1 MLVVPRQ
8 GREATGGEAVGLP
21 VVCEMKTGAAAR
33 TTGCGRQTGRETVG
47 GICNGAAVGMDG
59 AEGVAEDTIAGA

>member
-1 MLVVPRQ
+1 MLVSPRH

-59 AEGVAEDTIAGA
+59 AEGIAVDTIAGD

>member
-8 GREATGGEAVGLP
+8 GREATGGEA
-21 VVCEMKTGAAAR
+21 VCEMKTGAAAR

-59 AEGVAEDTIAGA
+59 AEGIAVDTIAGV